1 MYPLKFEPVFKDYIW
16 GGKNLIKIKDNI
28 PLGRIAESWEISC
41 HPEGISVVSNG
52 EYKGTSLIEIIKAHR
67 REILGDLDSFS
78 LLIKLIDAEK
88 RLSVQVHPDD
98 SFAQKY
104 ENEKNGKNELW
115 YIISAKKDA
124 DIIYGLKRGMTKQGF
139 KKCIEKGEIEESLNY
154 IKAFSGDTIY
164 ISSGIIHAIGSGII
178 IAEIQQSSNLTYRVY
193 DYDRV
198 DSLGK
203 KRTLHIEKALRVIDF
218 NTPRKERYPGITVP
232 LTGLSSKSIKAITK
246 YFCVELYNVLND
258 IDERP
263 DYNRF
268 SIYLIIEGQGE
279 VIFPSGSVAFKH
291 GETVMIPACIDS
303 YRLSGRFKALKTYIP
318 KKEDIIHNLIK
329 KGYSIEDIIDNIAGA
344 LDEL

>member
-16 GGKNLIKIKDNI
+16 GGRNLIKIKENI
-28 PLGRIAESWEISC
+28 PLGRVAESWEISC
-41 HPEGISVVSNG
+41 HPEGLSIVSNG
-52 EYKGTSLIEIIKAHR
+52 KYTGISLLEIIKAHKK
-67 REILGDLDSFS
+67 EILGDLDFFP
-78 LLIKLIDAEK
+78 LLIKFIDAEE

-104 ENEKNGKNELW
+104 ENESNGKNELW

-124 DIIYGLKRGMTKQGF
+124 SLVYGFKKGMTIQSF
-139 KKCIEKGEIEESLNY
+139 KKCIEKGDIEKSLNY

-164 ISSGIIHAIGSGII
+164 ISSGVIHAIGSGII

-203 KRTLHIEKALRVIDF
+203 KRTLHIEKALKVIDF
-218 NTPRKERYPGITVP
+218 NTPRKEKYPGITVP

-258 IDERP
+258 IDESS

-268 SIYLIIEGQGE
+268 SIYLIIEGEGE
-279 VIFPSGSVAFKH
+279 VIFSSGSVAFKH
-291 GETVMIPACIDS
+291 GETVMIPACINN
-303 YRLSGRFKALKTYIP
+303 YRLSGRFKTLKTYIP
-318 KKEDIIHNLIK
+318 NKEDIIQSLIK
-329 KGYSIEDIIDNIAGA
+329 KGYSIEDIIDNIAGV
-344 LDEL
+344 LD